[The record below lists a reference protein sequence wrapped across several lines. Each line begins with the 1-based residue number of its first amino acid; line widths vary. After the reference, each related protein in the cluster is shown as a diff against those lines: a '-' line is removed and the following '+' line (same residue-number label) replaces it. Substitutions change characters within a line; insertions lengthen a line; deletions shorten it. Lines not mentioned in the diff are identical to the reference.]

1 MSYKRHVWASRFL
14 LFFIVKLLVSDSPSD
29 ALSSACDEANFV
41 FEELHREV
49 GPFRFD
55 GSEVFE
61 KNFRNLRSREKAAE
75 AEAACTF
82 QKYKKSICTHFVL
95 APKFRSSFSFT

>member
-1 MSYKRHVWASRFL
+1 MFGPRDFYH
-14 LFFIVKLLVSDSPSD
+14 FFIVKLLVSDSPSN

-49 GPFRFD
+49 GPFRFE

-61 KNFRNLRSREKAAE
+61 ENFRNLRSREKAAE
-75 AEAACTF
+75 PEVCTF